1 MGSGVWA
8 ELGLIALVMLL
19 TRGTII
25 PEDLMDEDIKTGT
38 AVPLAQWEP
47 IN

>member
-1 MGSGVWA
+1 MGIVWM
-8 ELGLIALVMLL
+8 IVLL
-19 TRGTII
+19 SLLHRGAIT

-47 IN
+47 VK